1 MFLQNKRVDAG
12 TGQQQSQHHAGR
24 TAARDAA
31 PHRHRLSTHIDLDLE
46 ERERTEGRLLVAEE
60 LYKKFWQKTRYEGF
74 ESSSQSNDLETRWD
88 SFLAHPFTLI
98 PKSVRTLPGMAT
110 RATDWSVAHTQADY
124 DIRGLSGVSNCV
136 EHSKG

>member
-74 ESSSQSNDLETRWD
+74 RAVLNQMTWKRGGIVFWLTR
-88 SFLAHPFTLI
+88 SHLFPN
-98 PKSVRTLPGMAT
+98 
-110 RATDWSVAHTQADY
+110 Q
-124 DIRGLSGVSNCV
+124 
-136 EHSKG
+136 